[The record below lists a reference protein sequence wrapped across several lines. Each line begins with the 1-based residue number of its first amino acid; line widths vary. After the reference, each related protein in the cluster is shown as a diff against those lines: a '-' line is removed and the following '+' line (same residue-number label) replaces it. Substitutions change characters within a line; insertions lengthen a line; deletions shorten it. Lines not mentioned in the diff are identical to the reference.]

1 MVETSASDTHVIVQV
16 RDTGMGIEPDKIR
29 HIFEQFYRADPAR
42 GSGGGTGVGL
52 SIARKIIEG
61 HRGKIE
67 VESEPGHGSVFR
79 ILLPKVRG

>member
-1 MVETSASDTHVIVQV
+1 
-16 RDTGMGIEPDKIR
+16 
-29 HIFEQFYRADPAR
+29 IFEQFYRADPAR